1 MINLQGFIEIGPLI
15 LNPEGQTSP
24 VGELSEE
31 SYTYARHKQY
41 FSKAAQQV
49 KLVAFTSERDDKDIV
64 VPRRSVTMCW
74 S

>member
-41 FSKAAQQV
+41 FSKN
-49 KLVAFTSERDDKDIV
+49 
-64 VPRRSVTMCW
+64 
-74 S
+74 